1 MADQKH
7 TYAYRAINDEG
18 VTLTGDIEAESAE
31 QARQALLGRGLM
43 PTEVT
48 RRDGPLKSKR
58 FQKFFQ
64 KPVTYKQIIL
74 FSKQFR
80 TLFNAGVSITQLL
93 GILQTQTENP
103 TLKAATAD
111 IAQQVSTG
119 GTLYN
124 AFRSHPDIFSPLYC
138 SMIRAGEFSGSM
150 GDVLDRLTY
159 LLEHENKIRNDVKS
173 ALRYPKIVLIT
184 LAGAFFFLL
193 NWVVPSF
200 AKLFVNAKIELPWPT
215 RMALAMNT
223 ALSDYWYLLL
233 AAAVTILAGALLLAG
248 ELSFLY
254 FLGFLFAAARLYDP
268 LGVVLQNIAAT
279 FNTKLQIERMRS
291 ILEQPVQTGTENF
304 HPDR

>member
-138 SMIRAGEFSGSM
+138 SMIRAGE
-150 GDVLDRLTY
+150 
-159 LLEHENKIRNDVKS
+159 
-173 ALRYPKIVLIT
+173 
-184 LAGAFFFLL
+184 
-193 NWVVPSF
+193 
-200 AKLFVNAKIELPWPT
+200 
-215 RMALAMNT
+215 
-223 ALSDYWYLLL
+223 
-233 AAAVTILAGALLLAG
+233 
-248 ELSFLY
+248 
-254 FLGFLFAAARLYDP
+254 
-268 LGVVLQNIAAT
+268 
-279 FNTKLQIERMRS
+279 
-291 ILEQPVQTGTENF
+291 
-304 HPDR
+304 